1 MSELNLKKPKGISG
15 LLKKKKKTIL
25 SRVNYI

>member
-15 LLKKKKKTIL
+15 LRKKKRTIL